1 VTSRWTRRGRLTVAA
16 VVAVLVGVGA
26 AWWCVAHRQAAQ
38 PHPVLR
44 LQMKEGETVQERTL
58 GWRADEPASIGA
70 MTVCLSSPGTA
81 RITGIDPIAPIGG
94 MHVIDWGVRP
104 NPSARHL
111 FQLGGPF
118 PAYLNEVHDK
128 GGADSGW
135 FDIRGAVTAVCGGP
149 EAGDELG
156 ITYMK
161 PTDVDGA
168 TGGLVIHYEAGG
180 GTGTVTVPIDEVM
193 CGTSPHADAQLT
205 SVCPRPSTQTS

>member
-1 VTSRWTRRGRLTVAA
+1 MTSRSARPVALAVAVLAA
-16 VVAVLVGVGA
+16 VVLTGTGV
-26 AWWCVAHRQAAQ
+26 AWWCVAHGRAA

-81 RITGIDPIAPIGG
+81 RITGIDPIAPIGQ

-104 NPSARHL
+104 NPSARHQL
-111 FQLGGPF
+111 ELGGPF
-118 PAYLNEVHDK
+118 PTYLNEGHDK
-128 GGADSGW
+128 GGLDSGR
-135 FDIRGAVTAVCGGP
+135 FDIRGPVTAVCGGP

-161 PTDVDGA
+161 PTDADGA

-193 CGTSPHADAQLT
+193 CGTSPKADPRLT
-205 SVCPRPSTQTS
+205 SVCPRRPAQST